1 MNNTLEQPGFKR
13 EPAPVIE
20 PVRQTGAG
28 IVSASA
34 FSTAERKLRWFIIGW
49 MTLSTILNLI
59 NRNTLSILAP
69 TLKDKLGMTQEDY
82 GYIIMVFQFS
92 YSIMYVAGGR
102 FVDRVG
108 EKIGMTAC
116 IVWWSVATML
126 HALSRGVLSL
136 GVFRFLLG
144 VGEPG
149 NYPAALRATARWFS
163 KEERGFPIAV
173 WSAGSSV
180 GSLVS
185 VPLIAFLALHFGWQ
199 MAFFVPGFLGVIWV
213 AVWIMAY
220 RMPSVSMDGFGAAA
234 KALNGTAR
242 EDAKLETFFAVL
254 KDRKVRI
261 IVLARL
267 LTDPIW
273 VFYLSWTPKYLAEV
287 WKFNLADM
295 GLYGWIPFLFG
306 GFGGVFGGWASDQLI
321 RRGFE
326 PAAARKR
333 LLYIT
338 GIIAPLGM
346 LTGFVG
352 SAGASIALIGLMAFI
367 CYVWF
372 INTAALMS
380 DIFPENSVG
389 TVLGLAG
396 GIGQVGGILIAWL
409 AGYLLQNNYS
419 YTPLFFIA
427 GSGHLLASVILFL
440 FLKDKAKNN

>member
-254 KDRKVRI
+254 KDRKVRT